1 MEFEPTSFAP
11 LLDLIVP
18 LAIGLLIGTER
29 GWSHRHQSDDKLI
42 AGIRTFGLA
51 GLLGGIAAMMASIFQ
66 FFTWVMIFGGFV
78 LLVVAA
84 YVGDLK
90 DNPDRG
96 LTTEIALLL
105 TFLLGSLSVLGYMGM
120 ASGLAVVVALLLS
133 LKDVLHTGLRK
144 LTGEELSGA
153 LKLLFISLVMLPVLP
168 NEGMGPWAIFNPY
181 SIWWMVV
188 LISALGF
195 AAYVAMK
202 VAGLNYGLLLT
213 ALLGGIVSST
223 AMTLTLS
230 KMHTQT
236 SLRTIL
242 AAGLLL
248 TSALMFP
255 RVLVEISLINPALTD
270 RLVAPL
276 LVAGTVYV
284 LGAIALAIL
293 ATRQPIN
300 LTESTQLLH
309 NPFEIGPAIRFAL
322 LLTAI
327 VFLVEA
333 GRRYLGDAGVLV
345 ISAISGLTD
354 VDAITLSLSKAALR
368 DLDAQ
373 TAVIGIGLAVIS
385 NSLVKAGL
393 IILVGGKEL
402 ALRCVPIMLAG
413 LTAGGL
419 TLLVA

>member
-1 MEFEPTSFAP
+1 MKFEPTSFAP

-84 YVGDLK
+84 YIGDLK

-120 ASGLAVVVALLLS
+120 ASGLAVVIALLLS

-255 RVLVEISLINPALTD
+255 RVLVEISLINPGLTD

-300 LTESTQLLH
+300 LAESTALLH
-309 NPFEIGPAIRFAL
+309 NPFEIGSAIRFAL

-345 ISAISGLTD
+345 IAAISGLTD

-413 LTAGGL
+413 LAAGGL

>member
-1 MEFEPTSFAP
+1 MKFEPASFE
-11 LLDLIVP
+11 LLLELIVP

-42 AGIRTFGLA
+42 AGIRTFGLS
-51 GLLGGIAAMMASIFQ
+51 GLLGGIATMLAGIFQ
-66 FFTWVMIFGGFV
+66 FFTWVVIFGGFV

-84 YVGDLK
+84 YIGDLK

-105 TFLLGSLSVLGYMGM
+105 TFLLGSLSVLGHMGL
-120 ASGLAVVVALLLS
+120 ASGLAAVIALLLS
-133 LKDVLHTGLRK
+133 LKEVLHAGLRK
-144 LTGEELSGA
+144 LTGDELSGA

-168 NEGMGPWAIFNPY
+168 NEGMGPWAVFNPY

-202 VAGLNYGLLLT
+202 IAGTNYGLLLT

-230 KMHTQT
+230 RMHHHKT
-236 SLRTIL
+236 LHNIL
-242 AAGLLL
+242 SAGLLL

-255 RVLVEISLINPALTD
+255 RVLVEMSVINPGLTSQ
-270 RLVAPL
+270 LTAPL
-276 LVAGTVYV
+276 VTAGLVYV
-284 LGAIALAIL
+284 SGAIVLAVV
-293 ATRQPIN
+293 ATREPVN
-300 LTESTQLLH
+300 LSESTQLLH
-309 NPFEIGPAIRFAL
+309 NPFELGPALRFAL

-333 GRRYLGDAGVLV
+333 GQRYLGDAGVF
-345 ISAISGLTD
+345 AIAALSGMTD
-354 VDAITLSLSKAALR
+354 VDAITLSLSKAALKN
-368 DLDAQ
+368 LDAQ
-373 TAVIGIGLAVIS
+373 TAAIGIGLAVIS

-393 IILVGGKEL
+393 IMVIGGYSL
-402 ALRCVPIMLAG
+402 AIRCVPVMLGGMVAGIMMLMFA
-413 LTAGGL
+413 
-419 TLLVA
+419 

>member
-1 MEFEPTSFAP
+1 MKFEPTSFAP

-51 GLLGGIAAMMASIFQ
+51 GLLGGIAAMMASMFQ

-120 ASGLAVVVALLLS
+120 ASGLAVVIALLLS
-133 LKDVLHTGLRK
+133 LKEVLHTGLRK

-168 NEGMGPWAIFNPY
+168 NEGMGPWAVFNPY

-230 KMHTQT
+230 KMHSQT

-255 RVLVEISLINPALTD
+255 RVLIEISLINPGLTN
-270 RLVAPL
+270 RLAAPL

-300 LTESTQLLH
+300 LSESTQLLH

-345 ISAISGLTD
+345 IAAISGLTD

-413 LTAGGL
+413 LAAGGL
-419 TLLVA
+419 TLFIV

>member
-1 MEFEPTSFAP
+1 MKFEPASFAP

-66 FFTWVMIFGGFV
+66 FLTWVMIFGGFV

-90 DNPDRG
+90 DNTDRG

-120 ASGLAVVVALLLS
+120 ASGLAVVIALLLS
-133 LKDVLHTGLRK
+133 LKDVLHAGLRR
-144 LTGEELSGA
+144 LTVAEISGA

-168 NEGMGPWAIFNPY
+168 NEGMGPWAVFNPY

-230 KMHTQT
+230 KMHNQT
-236 SLRTIL
+236 SLRTVL

-255 RVLVEISLINPALTD
+255 RVLVEIGLVNPMLTSK
-270 RLVAPL
+270 LASPL
-276 LVAGTVYV
+276 MVAGLVYV
-284 LGAIALAIL
+284 SGAIVLAVM
-293 ATRQPIN
+293 ATRQPVN
-300 LTESTQLLH
+300 LSNSTQLLH
-309 NPFEIGPAIRFAL
+309 NPFEIGPALRFAL

-333 GRRYLGDAGVLV
+333 GRRYLGDAGVL
-345 ISAISGLTD
+345 AIAALSGLTD
-354 VDAITLSLSKAALR
+354 VDAITLSLSKAALK
-368 DLDAQ
+368 DLDAR
-373 TAVIGIGLAVIS
+373 TASIGIGLAVIS

-393 IILVGGKEL
+393 IIMIGGKDL
-402 ALRCVPIMLAG
+402 AIRCVPIMLGG

-419 TLLVA
+419 TLFLI

>member
-1 MEFEPTSFAP
+1 MKFEPASFAP

-51 GLLGGIAAMMASIFQ
+51 GLLGGIAAMMASVFQ
-66 FFTWVMIFGGFV
+66 FLTWVMIFGGFV

-120 ASGLAVVVALLLS
+120 ASGLAVVIALLLS

-144 LTGEELSGA
+144 LTGAELSGA

-168 NEGMGPWAIFNPY
+168 NEGMGPWAVFNPY

-202 VAGLNYGLLLT
+202 VVGLNYGLLLT

-230 KMHTQT
+230 KMRDQA

-255 RVLVEISLINPALTD
+255 RVLIEISLINPDLTA
-270 RLVAPL
+270 RLATPL
-276 LVAGTVYV
+276 MVAGVVYV
-284 LGAIALAIL
+284 CGAIVLAIV
-293 ATRQPIN
+293 ATRQPVN
-300 LTESTQLLH
+300 LSESTQLLH
-309 NPFEIGPAIRFAL
+309 NPFEIGPALRFAL
-322 LLTAI
+322 LLTVI

-345 ISAISGLTD
+345 IATLSGLTD

-368 DLDAQ
+368 ELDAQ
-373 TAVIGIGLAVIS
+373 TASIGIGLAVIS

-393 IILVGGKEL
+393 IIMIGGKDL
-402 ALRCVPIMLAG
+402 AIRCVPIMLGG

-419 TLLVA
+419 TLFFV

>member
-1 MEFEPTSFAP
+1 MKFEPTSFAP

-51 GLLGGIAAMMASIFQ
+51 GLLGGIAAMMASMFQ

-120 ASGLAVVVALLLS
+120 ASGLAVVIALLLS

-213 ALLGGIVSST
+213 ALLGGVVSST

-255 RVLVEISLINPALTD
+255 RVLVEISLINPGLTD
-270 RLVAPL
+270 QLAAPL

-300 LTESTQLLH
+300 LSESTQLLH

-345 ISAISGLTD
+345 IATISGLTD

-393 IILVGGKEL
+393 IILVGGNEL

-413 LTAGGL
+413 LATGGL
-419 TLLVA
+419 TLFIV

>member
-1 MEFEPTSFAP
+1 M
-11 LLDLIVP
+11 
-18 LAIGLLIGTER
+18 
-29 GWSHRHQSDDKLI
+29 
-42 AGIRTFGLA
+42 
-51 GLLGGIAAMMASIFQ
+51 
-66 FFTWVMIFGGFV
+66 
-78 LLVVAA
+78 
-84 YVGDLK
+84 
-90 DNPDRG
+90 
-96 LTTEIALLL
+96 LL

-120 ASGLAVVVALLLS
+120 ASGLAVVIALLLS

-144 LTGEELSGA
+144 LTGAELSGA

-168 NEGMGPWAIFNPY
+168 NEGMGPWAVFNPY

-202 VAGLNYGLLLT
+202 VVGLNYGLLLT

-230 KMHTQT
+230 KMRDQA

-255 RVLVEISLINPALTD
+255 RVLIEISLINPDLTA
-270 RLVAPL
+270 RLATPL
-276 LVAGTVYV
+276 MVAGVVYV
-284 LGAIALAIL
+284 CGAIVLAIV
-293 ATRQPIN
+293 ATRQPVN
-300 LTESTQLLH
+300 LSESTQLLH
-309 NPFEIGPAIRFAL
+309 NPFEIGPALRFAL
-322 LLTAI
+322 LLTVI

-345 ISAISGLTD
+345 IATLSGLTD

-368 DLDAQ
+368 ELDAQ
-373 TAVIGIGLAVIS
+373 TASIGIGLAVIS

-393 IILVGGKEL
+393 IIMIGGKDL
-402 ALRCVPIMLAG
+402 AIRCVPIMLGG
-413 LTAGGL
+413 LTAGAL
-419 TLLVA
+419 TLFFV

>member
-1 MEFEPTSFAP
+1 MKFEPASFAL

-51 GLLGGIAAMMASIFQ
+51 GLLGGVAAMMASIFQ
-66 FFTWVMIFGGFV
+66 FLTWVMIFGGFV

-84 YVGDLK
+84 YIGDLK

-105 TFLLGSLSVLGYMGM
+105 TFLLGSLSVLGHMGM
-120 ASGLAVVVALLLS
+120 ASGLAVVIALLLS
-133 LKDVLHTGLRK
+133 LKDVLHKGLRK

-168 NEGMGPWAIFNPY
+168 NEGMGPWAVFNPY

-230 KMHTQT
+230 KMHGQI

-255 RVLVEISLINPALTD
+255 RVLIEISLVNPALTT
-270 RLVAPL
+270 RLTVPL
-276 LVAGTVYV
+276 MVAGLIYV
-284 LGAIALAIL
+284 AGAIVLAIL

-300 LTESTQLLH
+300 LSESTQLLH
-309 NPFEIGPAIRFAL
+309 NPFEMGPALRFAL

-333 GRRYLGDAGVLV
+333 GRRYLGDAGVY
-345 ISAISGLTD
+345 AIAALSGLTD

-368 DLDAQ
+368 DLDAR
-373 TAVIGIGLAVIS
+373 TASIGIGLAVIS

-393 IILVGGKEL
+393 VIMIGGKDL
-402 ALRCVPIMLAG
+402 AIRCVPIMLGG

-419 TLLVA
+419 TLFFV

>member
-1 MEFEPTSFAP
+1 MKFEPASFAP

-51 GLLGGIAAMMASIFQ
+51 GLLGGIAAMMASVFQ
-66 FFTWVMIFGGFV
+66 FLTWVMIFGGFV

-120 ASGLAVVVALLLS
+120 ASGLAVVIALLLS

-144 LTGEELSGA
+144 LTGAELSGA

-168 NEGMGPWAIFNPY
+168 NEGMGPWAVFNPY

-202 VAGLNYGLLLT
+202 VVGLNYGLLLT

-230 KMHTQT
+230 KMRDQA

-255 RVLVEISLINPALTD
+255 RVLIEISLINPDLTA
-270 RLVAPL
+270 RLATPL
-276 LVAGTVYV
+276 MVAGVVYV
-284 LGAIALAIL
+284 CGAIVLAIV
-293 ATRQPIN
+293 ATRQPVN
-300 LTESTQLLH
+300 LSESTQLLH
-309 NPFEIGPAIRFAL
+309 NPFEIGPALRFAL
-322 LLTAI
+322 LLTVI

-345 ISAISGLTD
+345 IATLSGLTD

-368 DLDAQ
+368 ELDAQ
-373 TAVIGIGLAVIS
+373 TASIGIGLAVIS

-393 IILVGGKEL
+393 IIMIGGKDL
-402 ALRCVPIMLAG
+402 AIRCVPIMLGG
-413 LTAGGL
+413 LTAGAL
-419 TLLVA
+419 TLFFV

>member
-1 MEFEPTSFAP
+1 MKFEPASFVP
-11 LLDLIVP
+11 LLDLVVP

-42 AGIRTFGLA
+42 AGIRTFGLS
-51 GLLGGIAAMMASIFQ
+51 GLLGGIATMMASIFQ
-66 FFTWVMIFGGFV
+66 FFTWIMIFGGFV

-120 ASGLAVVVALLLS
+120 ASGLAVVIALLLS

-168 NEGMGPWAIFNPY
+168 NEGIGPWAVFNPY

-230 KMHTQT
+230 KMHSQI

-255 RVLVEISLINPALTD
+255 RVLIEIGLVNPALTT
-270 RLVAPL
+270 RLATPL
-276 LVAGTVYV
+276 MVAGLVYV
-284 LGAIALAIL
+284 AGAIVLAIV
-293 ATRQPIN
+293 ATRQPVN
-300 LTESTQLLH
+300 LSESTQLLR
-309 NPFEIGPAIRFAL
+309 NPFEIGPALRFAL

-327 VFLVEA
+327 LFLVEA
-333 GRRYLGDAGVLV
+333 GRRYLGDAGVY
-345 ISAISGLTD
+345 AIATLSGLTD
-354 VDAITLSLSKAALR
+354 VDAITLSLSNAALG
-368 DLDAQ
+368 DLDAR
-373 TAVIGIGLAVIS
+373 TASIGIGLAVTS
-385 NSLVKAGL
+385 NSLVKASL
-393 IILVGGKEL
+393 IILIGGKDL
-402 ALRCVPIMLAG
+402 AIRCVPIMLGG
-413 LTAGGL
+413 LLAGGL
-419 TLLVA
+419 TFFFV

>member
-1 MEFEPTSFAP
+1 MKFEPTSFAP

-333 GRRYLGDAGVLV
+333 GRRYLGDAGVLM
-345 ISAISGLTD
+345 IAAISGLTD
-354 VDAITLSLSKAALR
+354 VDAITLSLSKAAHR

-419 TLLVA
+419 TLLVP

>member
-1 MEFEPTSFAP
+1 MKFEPTSFAP

-51 GLLGGIAAMMASIFQ
+51 GLLGGIAAMMASMFQ

-120 ASGLAVVVALLLS
+120 ASGLAVVIALLLS

-255 RVLVEISLINPALTD
+255 RVLVEISLINPGLTD

-300 LTESTQLLH
+300 LAESTALLH
-309 NPFEIGPAIRFAL
+309 NPFEIGSAIRFAL

-345 ISAISGLTD
+345 IAAISGLTD

-413 LTAGGL
+413 LAAGGL